1 MIDIVGEPHPV
12 VPAASL
18 GEWPYFVDLIE
29 EIGATVSVELLRECL
44 PHYSGYV
51 REAALRRCA
60 ALPLPELFPLVV
72 RRLND
77 WAPQVIQA
85 AREAFMALLPVV
97 PAAHVLAELPAVL
110 QLHYAGRADHA
121 SWLAQVEPRLLA
133 VLSVDKLAAA
143 VRGAE
148 LPVARACMQVI
159 RQQGAFDASAMVAIL
174 LVRSDDIVLSGQ
186 AMQLGAQLSQYEQV
200 ALYRQGLHSHFGPVR
215 VTALRALL
223 AMPEVEHGPIATA
236 ALTDVQGAVRAVAS
250 RYLRSAGVDVRAYY
264 RKLLE
269 QGDMLAQRTRICLSA
284 LAELRDPSDI
294 PLISAFLG
302 SQAASVRVA
311 AYAAWLKL
319 AERDKDAVAQ
329 AAFLDPTPGVRKF
342 ALQAQ
347 RKLGAYIP
355 LSLIESTL
363 LERDDVGTTM
373 LFAESQRWNWLVCIA
388 QVALARGTVSIRGEL
403 EHALR
408 KWLGER
414 DRWSQEPSAAQSAF
428 LASPAAI
435 AVLNDLLG
443 EDTNEREHLHG
454 ELVRYRVLRVS
465 MPLPADIPTAQ
476 VPTPVTASRIH
487 RTAGLGLAGLFGGP
501 LALSYMLY
509 RDLRVLRRADLG
521 RRALAW
527 FAPLSGLWLYCLLS
541 FPPDLISQW
550 ILYLPQTVLWWIVA
564 RHLLRPAHAGYV
576 QGGGQ
581 FFSRWRGVGTGL
593 VTFCIL
599 KLTFFIADSMLYP

>member
-1 MIDIVGEPHPV
+1 MSVIFGKSNPV
-12 VPAASL
+12 VPAAPL
-18 GEWPYFVDLIE
+18 GEWPYFVDLIA
-29 EIGATVSVELLRECL
+29 EIGASVSVELLRECV

-60 ALPLPELFPLVV
+60 ALPLPGLFPLVV
-72 RRLND
+72 NRLND
-77 WAPQVIQA
+77 WVPQVTQA

-97 PAAHVLAELPAVL
+97 PAAQVLAELPAVL
-110 QLHYAGRADHA
+110 QLQNAGRADHA
-121 SWLAQVEPRLLA
+121 SWLAQVEERLLA
-133 VLSVDKLAAA
+133 VLSVDELAAA

-148 LPVARACMQVI
+148 LRVARACMQVI
-159 RQQGAFDASAMVAIL
+159 RQQGALDASAMLAIL

-186 AMQLGAQLSQYEQV
+186 AMQLGAQLPQDEQV
-200 ALYRQGLHSHFGPVR
+200 TLYRQGLHSHFGPVR

-223 AMPEVEHGPIATA
+223 AMPEVEHGRIATA
-236 ALTDVQGAVRAVAS
+236 ALTDVQGAVRAVAA

-284 LAELRDPSDI
+284 LAELRDPDDI

-302 SQAASVRVA
+302 SDAASVRIA
-311 AYAAWLKL
+311 AYTAWLKL
-319 AERDKDAVAQ
+319 AEREKDAIAQ
-329 AAFLDPTPGVRKF
+329 AAFLDATPGARKF

-347 RKLGAYIP
+347 RKQGAYIP

-388 QVALARGTVSIRGEL
+388 QVALAPGTVPIRGEL
-403 EHALR
+403 EQALR

-414 DRWSQEPSAAQSAF
+414 GSWSQEPGAAQSAF

-435 AVLNDLLG
+435 AVLDDLLG
-443 EDTNEREHLHG
+443 EDVNARENLLG
-454 ELVRYRVLRVS
+454 ELVRYRVLRAS
-465 MPLPADIPTAQ
+465 MPLPADVPTAQ
-476 VPTPVTASRIH
+476 VLTPVAASRIH
-487 RTAGLGLAGLFGGP
+487 RTSGLGLAGLFGGP
-501 LALSYMLY
+501 LALSYLLY
-509 RDLRVLRRADLG
+509 RDLRVLHRADLG

-550 ILYLPQTVLWWIVA
+550 ILYLPQPVLWWIVA
-564 RHLLRPAHAGYV
+564 RHLLRPAHACYV

-581 FFSRWRGVGTGL
+581 FFSRWRGFGAGVM
-593 VTFCIL
+593 TFCIL
-599 KLTFFIADSMLYP
+599 KLTFFVADSVLYP